1 MLNRTDI
8 RRECHRVTFAR
19 GEELQQ
25 RGGVRRLAREKKKE
39 DGFDVVQMDATVSGS
54 GEKLYEV
61 KIKIDEDYREI
72 LEYECECPAFYSY
85 DGMCKHCVAVL
96 LDYLEKRVEDGR
108 TKKTLAWYGIPTDS
122 SAAGRAGNSGPA
134 SGRGE
139 TSGRG
144 EAFGRGEASGPTSSA
159 SRSFPAMRAESRSTT
174 FGFELLLEQF
184 VQRDRANLTQRQIL
198 GTVRLE
204 PSFSFYGESLKVTFR
219 IGSRRLY
226 VVKNLG
232 DFVNAV
238 AGSGWVSYGKELA
251 FYHHPEAFAPEY
263 RPLVNFLTFTLLK
276 GSSYMGNY
284 LSSIY
289 KKELMVSAELAD
301 GFLESVRGIPLRE
314 EGTDR
319 EWRVEDGEPER
330 TLEISSEGN
339 GALVRLKKLPMLTGR
354 QGMYFWA
361 DGKIFC
367 VSRERGE
374 EIREFLLFMDRYGKN
389 GLYIAPSELPA
400 FVRDM
405 LPVLS
410 GHFRVKTKDFDPERF
425 LPPQAGFALYLDAPQ
440 KDLITCS
447 LFSVYEQERY
457 NLFEDTSLSGQRDT
471 WRETEFSGQVSSF
484 FTAFDPDRHQMVLSG
499 EAEIY
504 DFLHEGLFRLQ
515 ELASAFGAEI
525 YISDVL
531 KGMRVLPS
539 PHVSVG
545 ISLSGGLLELELS
558 CEEMPLSELAQI
570 LSRYDRKRK
579 YFRLKDGSFVDLSD
593 AGVRSLSELGSSLRL
608 GEKELEKGSV
618 QLPGYRALY
627 LDGSLEESGFL
638 NLKRGKG
645 FRALVRSMKTVEDSD
660 YEIPEGLAGVLRGYQ
675 KTGYRWIRTLQAN
688 GFGGILADDMGL
700 GKTLQAIA
708 FLLADWKEK
717 GGAGEKGTEAAG
729 PESNGLE
736 TNGPETAR
744 LEAAAQNGTSRR
756 YLVICPASL
765 VYNWKSELERF
776 APGLPARLAAGSRQE
791 RKLALGET
799 AEAGGVLVTSYDL
812 LRRDIELYEG
822 MEFAAQIIDEAQFI
836 KNHTTQAARAV
847 KAVQADFRLALTGTP
862 VENRLSELWSI
873 FDYLMPGYLFGYS
886 RFREEFESPI
896 VNREDE
902 GAAEKLQKMIRPFV
916 LRRLKQDVLSDLPDK
931 IEKNMYAAMEGE
943 QRQLY
948 DAHVQRL
955 VMLLSGQSE
964 KEFQTAKIQIL
975 AELTKLRQLCCDPG
989 LLLEGYEGESAKTR
1003 LCLELIQNAAE
1014 GGHKV
1019 LLFSQFT
1026 TMLERLKAALSR
1038 EGIRFY
1044 SLDGS
1049 TPKARRLQLVDAFN
1063 RDETQVF
1070 CISLK
1075 AGGTGL
1081 NLTGADIVI
1090 HFDPWWNVAV
1100 QNQATDRAHRIGQK
1114 NVVTVYRLIAQDTI
1128 EEKIVQLQEK
1138 KSRLAE
1144 QILGGEEMGPAA
1156 LSKEALMEILGT
1168 R

>member
-1 MLNRTDI
+1 MLSKTDV
-8 RRECHRVTFAR
+8 RRECHRITFQR
-19 GEELQQ
+19 GEELS
-25 RGGVRRLAREKKKE
+25 RTGAVKRLHWEKKKE

-54 GEKLYEV
+54 GENLYEV
-61 KIKIDEDYREI
+61 NIKVDEDYREI
-72 LEYECECPAFYSY
+72 LEYECECPAFYTYS
-85 DGMCKHCVAVL
+85 GMCKHCVAVL
-96 LDYLEKRVEDGR
+96 LHYLEERSEA
-108 TKKTLAWYGIPTDS
+108 KKAGKGTVPGGTGLS
-122 SAAGRAGNSGPA
+122 LSAVRPQ
-134 SGRGE
+134 E
-139 TSGRG
+139 
-144 EAFGRGEASGPTSSA
+144 
-159 SRSFPAMRAESRSTT
+159 RSTT
-174 FGFELLLEQF
+174 FGFDWLLNRY
-184 VQRDRANLTQRQIL
+184 VQRDRANLMQRQNV

-204 PSFSFYGESLKVTFR
+204 PSFSFAGESLKVTFR
-219 IGSRRLY
+219 IGNRRMY

-238 AGSGWVSYGKELA
+238 AGSERVSYGKELE
-251 FYHHPEAFAPEY
+251 FYHHPEAFAPQY

-289 KKELMVSAELAD
+289 KKELVVNTELAD
-301 GFLESVRGIPLRE
+301 GFLESVRGIGLRE
-314 EGTDR
+314 EGTGGAGR
-319 EWRVEDGEPER
+319 EWKVTDGEPER
-330 TLEISSEGN
+330 LLEISSEGS
-339 GALVRLKKLPMLTGR
+339 GALVRLKKMPMLTGR
-354 QGMYFWA
+354 KGIYFFE
-361 DGKIFC
+361 DGRIYC
-367 VSRERGE
+367 VSRERAE
-374 EIREFLLFMDRYGKN
+374 EIREFLLYMDRYGKS
-389 GLYIAPSELPA
+389 GLYIAPAELPA

-405 LPVLS
+405 LPALS
-410 GHFRVKTKDFDPERF
+410 RHFQVKMKNFDPAKW
-425 LPPQAGFALYLDAPQ
+425 LPPQAEFALYLDAPQ
-440 KDLITCS
+440 KDLLTCS
-447 LFSVYEQERY
+447 LFSVYGEERY
-457 NLFEDTSLSGQRDT
+457 NLFEDASFSGQRDT
-471 WRETEFSGQVSSF
+471 WRETEFSGQVAAF

-504 DFLHEGLFRLQ
+504 EFLHEGLYELQ
-515 ELASAFGAEI
+515 ELAGAFGAKI
-525 YISDVL
+525 YISDAL
-531 KGMRVLPS
+531 KGIRVLPS

-593 AGVRSLSELGSSLRL
+593 EGVRSLSDLGRSLRL
-608 GEKELEKGSV
+608 EEKELAEGSL

-638 NLKRGKG
+638 SLTRNKS

-660 YEIPEGLAGVLRGYQ
+660 HEVPEELSGVLRGYQ

-708 FLLADWKEK
+708 FLLADWKEN
-717 GGAGEKGTEAAG
+717 GDAEKDRRETAVQKKVLREAAVQKEM
-729 PESNGLE
+729 P
-736 TNGPETAR
+736 
-744 LEAAAQNGTSRR
+744 RR
-756 YLVICPASL
+756 YLVVCPASL

-776 APGLPARLAAGSRQE
+776 APSLPVSLAAGGAAE
-791 RKLALGET
+791 REQTLRKFSET
-799 AEAGGVLVTSYDL
+799 GGVLVTSYDL
-812 LRRDIELYEG
+812 LRRDIGLYEG
-822 MEFAAQIIDEAQFI
+822 LTFSAQIIDEAQFI
-836 KNHTTQAARAV
+836 KNHATQAARAV
-847 KAVQADFRLALTGTP
+847 KEVQSEFRLALTGTP

-873 FDYLMPGYLFGYS
+873 FDYLMPDYLFGYS

-902 GAAEKLQKMIRPFV
+902 GAAERLQKMIRPFV

-931 IEKNMYAAMEGE
+931 IEKNMYAALEGE

-975 AELTKLRQLCCDPG
+975 AELTKLRQLCCDPA
-989 LLLEGYEGESAKTR
+989 LLLEGYQGESAKTR
-1003 LCLELIQNAAE
+1003 LCLELIRNAAE

-1026 TMLERLKAALSR
+1026 AMLERLKAALKK

-1049 TPKARRLQLVDAFN
+1049 TPKARRVQLVDAFN

-1114 NVVTVYRLIAQDTI
+1114 NVVTVYRLIARDTI

-1156 LSKEALMEILGT
+1156 LTKEALLEILEG
-1168 R
+1168 